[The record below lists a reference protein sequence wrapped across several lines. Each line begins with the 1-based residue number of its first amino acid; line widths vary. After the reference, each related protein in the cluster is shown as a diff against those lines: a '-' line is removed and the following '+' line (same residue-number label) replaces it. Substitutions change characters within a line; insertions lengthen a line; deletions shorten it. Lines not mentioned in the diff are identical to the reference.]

1 MPRTTYLTLDAKGR
15 ATLPDEV
22 RETLGIGPGD
32 FVRLE
37 PTDHGTYELVP
48 AELVPRTDLWHLHPE
63 FRARMERAEAEV
75 TSGKVVPLGTA
86 TETQTVLDRWK
97 QPAAKTK
104 RPRRKT

>member
-48 AELVPRTDLWHLHPE
+48 AELVPRADLWHLHPE
-63 FRARMERAEAEV
+63 FRARLEKAEAEIG
-75 TSGKVVPLGTA
+75 SGKVIPLGTPA
-86 TETQTVLDRWK
+86 EAQAVLDRWK
-97 QPAAKTK
+97 RPASKAKP
-104 RPRRKT
+104 RRRKT